1 MTLRKTHLTRALG
14 LALLATGL
22 AACGGGN
29 RVRESVQFVDEPVA
43 QLYGRAAEYMDRRR
57 WAEALAGFEEVERQ
71 HPYSSWARR
80 AMLMEAYVQYQSND
94 YDAAIE
100 DAQRFVS
107 LHPGNENAP
116 YAYYII
122 AICHFERILDVGRD
136 QATTERAL
144 AALQDVVRRFP
155 DSDYA
160 RDARLKM
167 DMVYDQLAGKE
178 MEIGRFYLTRD
189 QHLAAINRFR
199 NVVENPNFQRS
210 THVEEALH
218 RLVECIRL
226 RGHGRGGPAHGRDPR
241 AQLSGRGMV
250 PAHVRAHAAI
260 RRQPGERRRGR
271 AAGLVQPD
279 VRLGV
284 LGRARGPNPAHSRM
298 RASAAWARKHC
309 GLSSILD
316 RSCLCAPEFSLPSNP
331 GIGVQNGDR
340 SEQIRR
346 CADRERGRR

>member
-1 MTLRKTHLTRALG
+1 MTLRKTHLTRGLG

-29 RVRESVQFVDEPVA
+29 RVRESVQYVDEPVA
-43 QLYGRAAEYMDRRR
+43 QLYSRAADYMDRGRFP
-57 WAEALAGFEEVERQ
+57 EALAGYEEVERQ

-100 DAQRFVS
+100 DAQRFLS

-116 YAYYII
+116 YAYYLISV
-122 AICHFERILDVGRD
+122 CQFERILDVGRD

-144 AALQDVVRRFP
+144 AALQDVVRRYP

-218 RLVECIRL
+218 RLVEAYI
-226 RGHGRGGPAHGRDPR
+226 
-241 AQLSGRGMV
+241 STGMV
-250 PAHVRAHAAI
+250 EEAQRMGAI
-260 RRQPGERRRGR
+260 LGHNYPGGEWYPRTYALMEQSGVSQVSATEAERRGWF
-271 AAGLVQPD
+271 
-279 VRLGV
+279 
-284 LGRARGPNPAHSRM
+284 SRTFG
-298 RASAAWARKHC
+298 AV
-309 GLSSILD
+309 
-316 RSCLCAPEFSLPSNP
+316 F
-331 GIGVQNGDR
+331 
-340 SEQIRR
+340 
-346 CADRERGRR
+346 